1 MLPDTIDDL
10 FRQQLDGH
18 ATPPAPDLWARLQ
31 LPAAETDPVDA
42 TFQTGLGSHATPPRR
57 ALWERLEDEHLR
69 PQPRRRRV
77 VAWWQLSAAAVLLL
91 GLLLGGG
98 LLWRNGYLG
107 TSGGGLAQSGSAGAQ
122 RTTGQATAVKS
133 TKNTFTQPQP
143 LAQTPELAVTT
154 APRLTTAENAQK
166 NVVIQAT
173 APQHSTSSTPIATTT
188 RPPRPATVAQATG
201 SHHTQRQQPDAA
213 TGSLASR
220 EGQPTPSDLPQPT
233 QLPAPT
239 TARPSDAPALAAVS
253 AAAAEV
259 IEVEV
264 RRGTA
269 RPAPAAEAV
278 VADATPARQR
288 GLRLGRLLRQAD
300 HLVHGEPVS
309 LAEATGLPETMT
321 VQARLG
327 GRLISKTIQL

>member
-42 TFQTGLGSHATPPRR
+42 TFQAGLRGHATPLRR
-57 ALWERLEDEHLR
+57 ELWERLEDEHLR
-69 PQPRRRRV
+69 PQPRRRV

-107 TSGGGLAQSGSAGAQ
+107 SSGGGLAQSGGAGAQ
-122 RTTGQATAVKS
+122 RTTGQATAVKPA
-133 TKNTFTQPQP
+133 KNTLAQSQP
-143 LAQTPELAVTT
+143 LAQTPELVANT
-154 APRLTTAENAQK
+154 ALRLAAAKKNQK
-166 NVVIQAT
+166 KVATQAT
-173 APQHSTSSTPIATTT
+173 AFPASTSSTPIATTT
-188 RPPRPATVAQATG
+188 RPRRPAPAVGSQQA
-201 SHHTQRQQPDAA
+201 QRQQPDAA
-213 TGSLASR
+213 TGPLARR
-220 EGQPTPSDLPQPT
+220 EGQSTPSNQPQPT
-233 QLPAPT
+233 QLPAPGP
-239 TARPSDAPALAAVS
+239 AHPSDAPALAAAPP
-253 AAAAEV
+253 AAPEV

-264 RRGTA
+264 RRGAA
-269 RPAPAAEAV
+269 RPAPAAETA
-278 VADATPARQR
+278 VADATPAPARR